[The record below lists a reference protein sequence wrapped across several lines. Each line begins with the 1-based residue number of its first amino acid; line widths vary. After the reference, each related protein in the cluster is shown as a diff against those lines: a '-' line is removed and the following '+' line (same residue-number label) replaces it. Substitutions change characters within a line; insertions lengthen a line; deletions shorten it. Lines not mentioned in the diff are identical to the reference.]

1 MFKKL
6 LSLALVAFFT
16 ISLAGA
22 LLAADISGKVTKTER
37 EGRYITVMA
46 DDGSSAKVRISGSR
60 TDLKG
65 VGDRADIKVGQ
76 MVSTTYDES
85 DGRKTAQSFTVKK

>member
-16 ISLAGA
+16 ISLAGT
-22 LLAADISGKVTKTER
+22 LLAADIQGKVTKTER
-37 EGRYITVMA
+37 EGRYITVTA
-46 DDGSSAKVRISGSR
+46 DDGSSAKVRISSSS
-60 TDLKG
+60 TDLMG
-65 VGDRADIKVGQ
+65 VDDRSDIKVGQ

-85 DGRKTAQSFTVKK
+85 DDRKTAESFTVKK